1 MKIAFEIDLCT
12 TYDTYLEIPFSLVV
26 AAAGQRGSVQ
36 GNLRIGGTRRRRGWA
51 IFGKDDI
58 KNILKEAFCDN
69 IISGSIVT
77 GSCDLQVL
85 DYNTATGVAKYI
97 LSFEI
102 LDATALEKSLYYI
115 NKDIATN
122 TAITASGQ
130 FASPGTIGKFRN
142 HPKVSLLGVVALLVD
157 CTFIPADWGL

>member
-12 TYDTYLEIPFSLVV
+12 TYDTYLEIRFS
-26 AAAGQRGSVQ
+26 SVGTPGLAQ
-36 GNLRIGGTRRRRGWA
+36 GNIIIGGTGRRRSWA
-51 IFGKDDI
+51 IFGKDDV

-102 LDATALEKSLYYI
+102 LDATALEKSLYII

-142 HPKVSLLGVVALLVD
+142 HPKVSLLGVVALLGD

>member
-1 MKIAFEIDLCT
+1 MYY
-12 TYDTYLEIPFSLVV
+12 TYDTYLEIHFSLV
-26 AAAGQRGSVQ
+26 GTPGSVQ
-36 GNLRIGGTRRRRGWA
+36 GRIIIGGTRGRRSWA
-51 IFGKDDI
+51 IFGKDDV

-142 HPKVSLLGVVALLVD
+142 HPKVSLLGVVALLGD
-157 CTFIPADWGL
+157 CTFIPADWVS

>member
-1 MKIAFEIDLCT
+1 MI
-12 TYDTYLEIPFSLVV
+12 
-26 AAAGQRGSVQ
+26 
-36 GNLRIGGTRRRRGWA
+36 IGGTRRRRNWA
-51 IFGKDDI
+51 ILGKDDV
-58 KNILKEAFCDN
+58 KNIFKEAFCDN

-85 DYNTATGVAKYI
+85 NYNTATGVAKYI

-102 LDATALEKSLYYI
+102 LDATALEKSLYDI

-130 FASPGTIGKFRN
+130 SALPGTIGKFRN
-142 HPKVSLLGVVALLVD
+142 HPKVSLLGVVALFGD